1 MAHNKELDMIVGA
14 ELRYMDMSDVTRTER
29 SIDLGGRIIRNITL
43 EPEGGSIYWVRIV
56 DTRSVI
62 IERFFP
68 NNGTILS
75 VHSAT
80 AGLAGLAVTMVN
92 SQPFLFWYNTT
103 EEAIFMHNGSHAVL
117 YREWS
122 SGGARIVGILAH
134 TTIPGEWSC

>member
-1 MAHNKELDMIVGA
+1 MAHNKELDMVVGA
-14 ELRYMDMSDVTRTER
+14 ELRYMDLSDTTRTQR

-80 AGLAGLAVTMVN
+80 AGLAGLACLKKF
-92 SQPFLFWYNTT
+92 PLD
-103 EEAIFMHNGSHAVL
+103 IPAVGTKVDS
-117 YREWS
+117 YV
-122 SGGARIVGILAH
+122 IVGQE
-134 TTIPGEWSC
+134 PKQ